1 MGGAPPNAETIRQY
15 QEAGVSRL
23 VIAAAGSQ
31 AGDAVKAVR
40 ECAAV
45 VETAARI

>member
-1 MGGAPPNAETIRQY
+1 
-15 QEAGVSRL
+15 